1 MPSPKCYIKLSELTA
16 MRSVAAEDNLL
27 VLAKE
32 KVCVRT
38 HVL

>member
-1 MPSPKCYIKLSELTA
+1 MPSAKYYIELSELTA

-32 KVCVRT
+32 KVCVRM